1 MRLLASDR
9 HMYLNIQ
16 QLRTI
21 DSTNYIFVY
30 DVCNKNCFVIS
41 LSWIGESQQMYSD
54 LISILDTKLAETKW
68 IRTDFDSFFCRIS
81 QIVIN
86 NIHFFIPLDMRN
98 KKISNSSLSFHFL
111 HLDSAGTKTTCVL
124 YHLTS
129 KSTPTSIKTYA

>member
-81 QIVIN
+81 QIVIIDSLFYSVRYKKQE
-86 NIHFFIPLDMRN
+86 NIQLIAV
-98 KKISNSSLSFHFL
+98 ISF
-111 HLDSAGTKTTCVL
+111 
-124 YHLTS
+124 LTS
-129 KSTPTSIKTYA
+129 RFGWNKDNVRFISFDFQINTNVN